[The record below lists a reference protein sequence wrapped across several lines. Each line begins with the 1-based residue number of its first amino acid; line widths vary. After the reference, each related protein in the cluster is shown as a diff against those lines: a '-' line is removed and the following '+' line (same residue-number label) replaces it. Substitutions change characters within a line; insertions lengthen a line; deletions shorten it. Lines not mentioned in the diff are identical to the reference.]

1 MRMMEAAGLTPYQV
15 LATGTREAA
24 RYFGEG
30 ARFGTIAPG
39 RRADLILLTAN
50 PLQDLANVQ
59 RRAGVMVRGQ
69 WLAEEVIQARLNKI
83 AATVA
88 SR

>member
-1 MRMMEAAGLTPYQV
+1 MRLMAAAGLTPYQV

-24 RYFGEG
+24 RYYGAD

-39 RRADLILLTAN
+39 QRADLILLTAN

-59 RRAGVMVRGQ
+59 RRAGVMVRGR
-69 WLAEEVIQARLNKI
+69 WLPEGEIQMRLEKI
-83 AATVA
+83 AAA
-88 SR
+88 GAGR